1 MFALNFLSALT
12 KIITKRIEM
21 RIEIKGIK
29 LKGDKKNKIP
39 ILEIGSSL
47 VPSRGL
53 EPLFSAPEADVLST
67 EL

>member
-1 MFALNFLSALT
+1 
-12 KIITKRIEM
+12 M